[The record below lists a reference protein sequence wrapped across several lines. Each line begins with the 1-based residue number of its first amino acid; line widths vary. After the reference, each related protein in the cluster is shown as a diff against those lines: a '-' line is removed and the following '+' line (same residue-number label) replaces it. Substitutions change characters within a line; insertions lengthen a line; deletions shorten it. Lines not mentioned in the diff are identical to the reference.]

1 MERDRRDPEK
11 EKDDSEI
18 VRSPQRGG
26 PQQDPNAEI
35 VRQPSSQSKT
45 PSPGSQQGGGR
56 MAGSETD
63 SGRTEG
69 SKGGGSGA
77 VGSMTGSGLTLPQW
91 SRRTWMNILGVALV
105 AVMGYLFIFGGPGA
119 GPKTDAP
126 SQQHDQEMAKH
137 PGLPTVSLSAADL
150 DKKMTQLA
158 LDAANAGQPI
168 PGLPNLPPNVIRDI
182 RKGEVSFYSLLV
194 FDDHDEDGDVV
205 KISLGNGMEYGPFTL
220 TNKGLTISI
229 PVKAGVPPNITL
241 HAIKDG
247 YPSYGVT
254 CGIKTSDGFWY
265 SSILPESATQQVS
278 LMAR

>member
-1 MERDRRDPEK
+1 
-11 EKDDSEI
+11 
-18 VRSPQRGG
+18 
-26 PQQDPNAEI
+26 
-35 VRQPSSQSKT
+35 
-45 PSPGSQQGGGR
+45 
-56 MAGSETD
+56 
-63 SGRTEG
+63 
-69 SKGGGSGA
+69 
-77 VGSMTGSGLTLPQW
+77 
-91 SRRTWMNILGVALV
+91 
-105 AVMGYLFIFGGPGA
+105 MGYMFFFSGPVGTVA
-119 GPKTDAP
+119 KTDAP
-126 SQQHDQEMAKH
+126 SKQHEEEIAQH

-150 DKKMTQLA
+150 DKKLTQLA

-229 PVKAGVPPNITL
+229 PVKAGVPPNLTL
-241 HAIKDG
+241 QAIKDG

-265 SSILPESATQQVS
+265 SSVLPQGTTQQVPF
-278 LMAR
+278 MAR